1 MGKVKDVI
9 DDLKE
14 AEECLQKVRDK
25 LRDVQVFLDERE
37 HYKFSSF
44 ISTPIQN
51 MDIAQMQI
59 SSLTL
64 KMEDFF
70 KDEL

>member
-1 MGKVKDVI
+1 MGKVKEVI

-14 AEECLQKVRDK
+14 AEEYLQKVRDK
-25 LRDVQVFLDERE
+25 LRDTQMFLDKRE